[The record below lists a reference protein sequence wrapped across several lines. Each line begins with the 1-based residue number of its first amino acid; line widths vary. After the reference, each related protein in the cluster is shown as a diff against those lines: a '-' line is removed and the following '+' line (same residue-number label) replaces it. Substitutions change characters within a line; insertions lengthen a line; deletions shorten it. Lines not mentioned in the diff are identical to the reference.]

1 MEGKLS
7 GEKLDHLVGLKWE
20 VGEGREGMEKGA
32 GIADWRLGKVEKG
45 ELVWGGEEV
54 EGDDGVG
61 AGGELGAVEDWEVAG
76 WERSRGAS
84 RRLVSASWVKRAD
97 LQTKIYSQWNF
108 WLL

>member
-61 AGGELGAVEDWEVAG
+61 PGEEVGAVSDWEVAG

-84 RRLVSASWVKRAD
+84 RRLVSASCVKRAD
-97 LQTKIYSQWNF
+97 L
-108 WLL
+108 

>member
-45 ELVWGGEEV
+45 GLV
-54 EGDDGVG
+54 
-61 AGGELGAVEDWEVAG
+61 
-76 WERSRGAS
+76 
-84 RRLVSASWVKRAD
+84 
-97 LQTKIYSQWNF
+97 
-108 WLL
+108 